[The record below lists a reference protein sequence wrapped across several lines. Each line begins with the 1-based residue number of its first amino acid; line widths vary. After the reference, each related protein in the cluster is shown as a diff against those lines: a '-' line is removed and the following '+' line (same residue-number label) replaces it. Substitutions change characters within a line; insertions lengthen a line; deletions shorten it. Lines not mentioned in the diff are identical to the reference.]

1 MLAYEGKSEEKNK
14 WYLDTRVSNHM
25 CGFKNIYMELDDL
38 VSVHV
43 TFEDASKN
51 PVKGK
56 GKTLIRLKN
65 ERH

>member
-14 WYLDTRVSNHM
+14 WYLDIRASNHM
-25 CGFKNIYMELDDL
+25 CGFKNIFMELDDL

-56 GKTLIRLKN
+56 CKTLIRL
-65 ERH
+65 

>member
-1 MLAYEGKSEEKNK
+1 
-14 WYLDTRVSNHM
+14 M
-25 CGFKNIYMELDDL
+25 CGFKNIFMELDDL